1 MQVIKNDCVILNRQI
16 SHKLK
21 INFEK
26 IFKMTKKQRNR
37 KDVAQNKRNRMINR
51 RYSSTIK
58 SLTKLLNTK
67 ITISQTNLNEED
79 KLKINTEIKNIQ
91 NNFYSIIDKAVKK
104 RVIHKNNAARKKS
117 NVHKLSKVV
126 NVK

>member
-1 MQVIKNDCVILNRQI
+1 
-16 SHKLK
+16 
-21 INFEK
+21 
-26 IFKMTKKQRNR
+26 MTKKQRNR

-58 SLTKLLNTK
+58 SLTKLFNTK